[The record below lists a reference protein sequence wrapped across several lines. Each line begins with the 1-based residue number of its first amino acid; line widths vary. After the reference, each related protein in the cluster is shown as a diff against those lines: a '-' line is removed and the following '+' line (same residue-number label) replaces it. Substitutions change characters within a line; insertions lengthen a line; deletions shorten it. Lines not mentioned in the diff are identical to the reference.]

1 MENEMRKLID
11 QVKNFGEK
19 LNENIE
25 NEPKTVKEIVAVL
38 NKYGIKVSGKENFYN
53 GSWYGEKY
61 TIIGSSEVDGKTPYM
76 GIPTKVKSQGFI
88 TKRGVL
94 QNFFYHTGD
103 GFETTKD
110 INKFLSAVAEK

>member
-1 MENEMRKLID
+1 MR
-11 QVKNFGEK
+11 
-19 LNENIE
+19 
-25 NEPKTVKEIVAVL
+25 TKEIIELL
-38 NKYGIKVSGKENFYN
+38 NAKGIKVSKKENFYD
-53 GSWYGEKY
+53 GSNYGEKY

-94 QNFFYHTGD
+94 QNFFYNNGD

-110 INKFLSAVAEK
+110 INKFFEELD